1 MLRPGPIPRV
11 SRQDESALARR
22 YERDTGTPSCGISF
36 QPERGSVD
44 VLDRGGEM
52 FGVSVREGDVLST
65 VPGIDP
71 DVAPSGSGCA
81 ECEASGGWWFHLRR
95 CAQCGHIDASP
106 PSMRAGTLASRT
118 IHGPVRTSPARTGS
132 TTTPTEA
139 YEGPDLAPPLHHRL
153 EQPTPGPGGRV
164 PSDWQLRLH

>member
-52 FGVSVREGDVLST
+52 FGVSVRGGDVLST

-106 PSMRAGTLASRT
+106 SQHASRHAREQDHPWT
-118 IHGPVRTSPARTGS
+118 RSYEPGEDWFYNYADGSLRRARSCSAAASPARAADAGS
-132 TTTPTEA
+132 RRSRA
-139 YEGPDLAPPLHHRL
+139 
-153 EQPTPGPGGRV
+153 Q
-164 PSDWQLRLH
+164 